1 MFNKGGYNLSD
12 IAAVTRND
20 GMFGDGNGA
29 WWLILLFMF
38 GWGWGGNGFGGR
50 GYENI
55 ASNENVRDAIAYGFD
70 INNVENGIRGLE
82 HGLCD
87 GFYDMN
93 TSLLTGFGDIAM
105 SNMQNT
111 NAINAQLANMNMA
124 NMQNTNTIVGQLS
137 NMAANQ
143 AACCCETQRLIER
156 GLCEVNYNILTQA
169 NATNTNITSAA
180 RDIIENN
187 NNGVRSILD
196 FLTQDKISTLQAENQ
211 ALRLTASQQ
220 AQNAFLIDQLGTK
233 APIPA
238 YVVANPYSAYGYY
251 TTGCN
256 CGG

>member
-1 MFNKGGYNLSD
+1 MFKNGSGYNLSD
-12 IAAVTRND
+12 IAAVTRGSGD

-29 WWLILLFMF
+29 WWIILLFLF
-38 GWGWGGNGFGGR
+38 GWGWGGNGGFGG
-50 GYENI
+50 G
-55 ASNENVRDAIAYGFD
+55 NENVRDAVAYGFD
-70 INNVENGIRGLE
+70 INNLQNGVRGLE
-82 HGLCD
+82 HGICD

-93 TSLLTGFGDIAM
+93 TSLLTGFGNIAM
-105 SNMQNT
+105 GNMQNT
-111 NAINAQLANMNMA
+111 TAI
-124 NMQNTNTIVGQLS
+124 TSQLS
-137 NMAANQ
+137 NMAATQ
-143 AACCCETQRLIER
+143 AQCCCETQRLIER

-169 NATNTNITSAA
+169 NATNTNIASAA